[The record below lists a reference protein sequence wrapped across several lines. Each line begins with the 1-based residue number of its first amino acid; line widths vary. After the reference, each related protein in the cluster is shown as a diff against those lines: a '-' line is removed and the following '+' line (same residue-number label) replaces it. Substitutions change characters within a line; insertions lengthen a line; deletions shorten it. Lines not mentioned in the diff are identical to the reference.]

1 MSDSLSRGARRC
13 TFNPAVTD
21 TLWGNERI
29 KRILKA
35 AATTNTLCHA
45 YIFEGA
51 PGSGRHTAAL
61 AFALTAACQSDLFP
75 CLACESCRKLR
86 EGISPD
92 FITILP
98 VGDRKTLGVE
108 AVRSI
113 ADNVYIL
120 PNDLDVKFYLIPDA
134 DTMTPQ
140 AQNALL
146 KQLEEPPQGVYFFLI
161 CESSANLLPT
171 VKSRAP
177 TLKMQKFSDAELERL
192 LTQNDKNA
200 ARIKA
205 ADPEA
210 FGRSIRLA
218 DGSVGRALQL
228 LDMRKSGSTQ
238 ALFERAETF
247 LKLYAM
253 STGSSRADFTAYAMS
268 LSDKRDELSELLSL
282 ISAGVRDLLAYKYDV
297 SVPPLFFTD
306 KETAAELAGRVT
318 AEKLIAAATCA
329 DIARD
334 DLSANANIH
343 VTLTA
348 LAARLNK

>member
-1 MSDSLSRGARRC
+1 MSDSL
-13 TFNPAVTD
+13 FNPAVTD
-21 TLWGNERI
+21 ALWGNERI

-35 AATTNTLCHA
+35 AATANTLCHA

-61 AFALTAACQSDLFP
+61 AFALTAACQNNPFP
-75 CLACESCRKLR
+75 CLKCETCRKLR

-92 FITILP
+92 FITVLP
-98 VGDRKTLGVE
+98 EGDRKTLGVE

-113 ADNVYIL
+113 ADTVYIL

-146 KQLEEPPQGVYFFLI
+146 KLLEEPPQGVYFFLL

-177 TLKMQKFSDAELERL
+177 TLKMQKFTDAELEEL
-192 LTQNDKNA
+192 LTRNDKNA
-200 ARIKA
+200 ARLKA
-205 ADPEA
+205 ADPAA

-247 LKLYAM
+247 LKLYA
-253 STGSSRADFTAYAMS
+253 SGSRADFTAYAMS
-268 LSDKRDELSELLSL
+268 MSDKRDELTELLSL
-282 ISAGVRDLLAYKYDV
+282 ISAGARDLLSYKNDV
-297 SVPPLFFTD
+297 STPPLFFTD
-306 KETAAELAGRVT
+306 KDTAGDLAGRIT
-318 AEKLIAAATCA
+318 AEKLIAAAAYA
-329 DIARD
+329 DKARE
-334 DLSANANIH
+334 DLSANANVY

-348 LAARLNK
+348 LAARFNA